1 MRRNIF
7 AEIAEVSKKLPP
19 STLKAMAD
27 MAQDLHRAGVFP
39 ESPQNHE
46 NPATGMPPARPET
59 PNQETTPAK
68 PAPDA
73 QSPVQG
79 IAAVPELTDA
89 DCIKRLEDTGF
100 ITQNTNIKNKTVYSK
115 TRAASAPK
123 IYREL
128 LKMIDSDGER
138 AKRIMINNISG
149 VEAGLKQHLSR
160 ISKSNK
166 K

>member
-1 MRRNIF
+1 MGRNIF
-7 AEIAEVSKKLPP
+7 AEMAKAIKEFPP

-39 ESPQNHE
+39 ESPRNHE
-46 NPATGMPPARPET
+46 RPAAGMPPARPET
-59 PNQETTPAK
+59 PNQETTPSK

-89 DCIKRLEDTGF
+89 NCIKRLVDTGF
-100 ITQNTNIKNKTVYSK
+100 ITQNINIKNKEVYSK
-115 TRAASAPK
+115 TRAASVPK
-123 IYREL
+123 IYTEL
-128 LKMIDSDGER
+128 LEMTKDGER
-138 AKRIMINNISG
+138 AARIMRNNISG
-149 VEAGLKQHLSR
+149 VEAGLKQYLFRLSKR
-160 ISKSNK
+160 NK